1 MNNTTYKGNY
11 NESRATSYLEDGGF
25 VIIERNYYARK
36 LGEVDIIASKDSV
49 LHFIEVKSAFADFD
63 PVYNITKAKLR
74 KVINSAFY
82 FMKER
87 RVDMAFSID
96 AMIIRGEDI
105 EFIENVTL

>member
-1 MNNTTYKGNY
+1 MNSKSKGNY
-11 NESRATSYLEDGGF
+11 NETRATSYLEDSGF
-25 VIIERNYYARK
+25 VIIARNYYAKK
-36 LGEVDIIASKDSV
+36 LGEIDIIASRDSV

-63 PVYNITKAKLR
+63 PIYNITKGKLQ
-74 KVINSAFY
+74 KVINSAYY

-87 RVDMAFSID
+87 KLNMAFSID